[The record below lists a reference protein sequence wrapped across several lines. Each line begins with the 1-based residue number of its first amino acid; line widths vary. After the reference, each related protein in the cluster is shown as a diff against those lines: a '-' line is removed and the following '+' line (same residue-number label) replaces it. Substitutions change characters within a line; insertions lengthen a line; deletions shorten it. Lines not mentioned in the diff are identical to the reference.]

1 MSCIKKCKER
11 NTKRNDA
18 KRAGERRNR
27 MKKTGKAFCGAL
39 AFCAALSAV
48 GCTDG
53 CMNGGDMNGVK
64 LTVWVS
70 EADKA
75 FATSVAEEF
84 KAKNPDKKYNIVIDV
99 QGENDV
105 ATRVL
110 NDVENA
116 ADVFSCS
123 NDQLSKLINGDALA
137 RIAGE
142 RLNRVEEANSEEAM
156 DAVTL
161 NVKGQEGVFGMPYTD
176 NTFFLYYNKSV
187 LSETDVASIDGI
199 LNKCASNKQFAFP
212 MKDGWYTTSFY
223 FGKQLGYEVTYD
235 ENFAETSI
243 SCDFDNETGVAVTE
257 AMWKLVQNPK
267 LKADAND
274 SKITAGFNDGS
285 VVAAVSG
292 IWNRTAIERA
302 LGNNFAAAKLPTYTL
317 NAGTASEEQVQL
329 VPFAGYK
336 LLGVNNYS
344 KNKTDAMDFAEF
356 YTNKENQIK
365 HFEERG
371 FVPTDEDAREDE
383 RVQSDICARAIT
395 SQLRFSK
402 TQKGVPST
410 LWVPMEGLGSAMVTG
425 AQNGNF
431 DLRGQLGAC
440 VNAIEKKA
448 AAQSETGQSGQSG
461 QSGQN
466 SKQNK

>member
-1 MSCIKKCKER
+1 
-11 NTKRNDA
+11 
-18 KRAGERRNR
+18 
-27 MKKTGKAFCGAL
+27 MKKRVKAVCGAL
-39 AFCAALSAV
+39 AICAAFSAV

-53 CMNGGDMNGVK
+53 CMNGGDANAIK

-70 EADKA
+70 EGDKA

-84 KAKNPDKKYNIVIDV
+84 KAKNPDKSYNIVIDI

-142 RLNRVEEANSEEAM
+142 RLDRVEDANSDDAM

-176 NTFFLYYNKSV
+176 NTFFLYYNKSA
-187 LSETDVASIDGI
+187 LSEADVASIDGI

-223 FGKQLGYEVTYD
+223 FGKGLGYEVSYD
-235 ENFAETSI
+235 ENMAETSI
-243 SCDFDNETGVAVTE
+243 TCDFDNATGVAVTE
-257 AMWKLVQNPK
+257 SMWKLVKDPK
-267 LKADAND
+267 VKADADD
-274 SKITAGFNDGS
+274 SKITAGFNDGT
-285 VVAAVSG
+285 VIAAVSG
-292 IWNRTAIERA
+292 IWNKTAIQSA
-302 LGNNFAAAKLPTYTL
+302 LGENFAAAKLPTYTL
-317 NAGTASEEQVQL
+317 GGAGTNAEQVQL
-329 VPFAGYK
+329 VSFAGYK

-356 YTNKENQIK
+356 FTNKENQIK
-365 HFEERG
+365 HFEARG
-371 FVPTDEDAREDE
+371 FVPTDEDARENE
-383 RVQSDICARAIT
+383 KVQADICARAIT

-410 LWVPMEGLGSAMVTG
+410 LWVPMEGLGSAMITG

-431 DLRGQLGAC
+431 DLNGQLTAC

-448 AAQSETGQSGQSG
+448 TQSE
-461 QSGQN
+461 
-466 SKQNK
+466 